1 MISLVV
7 LLVMF
12 NVTLYRFI
20 PDDVTFDD
28 RTATSSCT
36 DADIT
41 KDYQPSE

>member
-1 MISLVV
+1 
-7 LLVMF
+7 MF
-12 NVTLYRFI
+12 NAKYLCFLCRFI